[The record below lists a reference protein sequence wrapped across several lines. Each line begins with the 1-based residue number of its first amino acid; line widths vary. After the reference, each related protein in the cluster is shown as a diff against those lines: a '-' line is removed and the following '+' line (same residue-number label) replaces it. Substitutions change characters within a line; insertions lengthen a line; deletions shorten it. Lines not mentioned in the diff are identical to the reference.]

1 MADEKLLIEGGIKML
16 EKIPVDLLERFNK
29 YHEKGNII
37 DFKIKEDKTF
47 KTEIIYYEYFNV
59 LGTLK
64 RTTIL
69 SSNISYIDDNSL
81 LAGDIDVFLEK
92 SRWFNK

>member
-1 MADEKLLIEGGIKML
+1 MFEN
-16 EKIPVDLLERFNK
+16 IPSELLERFNK

-37 DFKIKEDKTF
+37 DFKIREDDNF
-47 KTEIIYYEYFNV
+47 KTETIYYEYFNV

-64 RTTIL
+64 RTTLL
-69 SSNISYIDDNSL
+69 SSNFSYIDDNSI

-92 SRWFNK
+92 SRWFK